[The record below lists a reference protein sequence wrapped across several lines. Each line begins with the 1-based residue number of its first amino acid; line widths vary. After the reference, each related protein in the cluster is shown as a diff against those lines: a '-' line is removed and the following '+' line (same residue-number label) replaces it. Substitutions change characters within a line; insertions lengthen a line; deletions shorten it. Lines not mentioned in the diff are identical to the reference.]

1 MSQIRYTGADGP
13 TDINAISSR
22 QNGAVRDVPVASRA
36 YLSNLTDEE
45 KPTSETW
52 STKPLEDTYN
62 PLYEYVQTTQ
72 TESGHTIEY
81 DDTPGYERIA
91 HTHASG
97 TFHEFQADGSEQCS
111 IRGDSYK
118 LVAGNNF
125 VYIVGNC
132 NLTVDGDVKTL
143 VNGNYHL
150 EVVGDYTETVHGNR
164 LSKVHLSSLAEIGA
178 YSSLDVGRDQSINIA
193 GTRRDTVNGTGVSKF
208 ICAGSFDTIINKDR
222 TDFCMQRHFITSTHT
237 MRLNCNEP
245 IHIQSGG
252 TIHCTSKLVDV
263 SGDVFAGGGNVSLI
277 THLHGQPDTGA
288 DAIAQGDTLV
298 PIGDTGLGS

>member
-1 MSQIRYTGADGP
+1 MSIRYTGADGP
-13 TDINAISSR
+13 TKAHVTLSR
-22 QNGAVRDVPVASRA
+22 LNGTIQDVPVASRS
-36 YLSNLTDEE
+36 YLSTLTDEE
-45 KPTSETW
+45 KPESESW
-52 STKPLEDTYN
+52 STKPVEDTYK
-62 PLYEYVQTTQ
+62 PIYEYTQTTQ

-118 LVAGNNF
+118 LIAGNNY

-164 LSKVHLSSLAEIGA
+164 LSKVHLSSLAEIGE
-178 YSSLDVGRDQSINIA
+178 DHGTNIGRDQIITVG
-193 GTRRDTVNGTGVSKF
+193 GTRRDTVNGTGESKF
-208 ICAGSFDTIINKDR
+208 TCAGNYDTTIIGDR
-222 TDFCMQRHFITSTHT
+222 NDICLQRHSITSTNS
-237 MRLNCNEP
+237 MKLNCSEP
-245 IHIQSGG
+245 IHIQSEG
-252 TIHCTSKLVDV
+252 TVHCTSPIFKA
-263 SGDVFAGGGNVSLI
+263 SGDVLAGGGNVSLI
-277 THLHGQPDTGA
+277 THLHTQNNGN
-288 DAIAQGDTLV
+288 DAGGGVDVTA
-298 PIGDTGLGS
+298 PIGGTGVGS

>member
-22 QNGAVRDVPVASRA
+22 QNAVIQDVPVASRS
-36 YLSNLTDEE
+36 YLSTLTDEE

-52 STKPLEDTYN
+52 SSKPLEDTYN

-118 LVAGNNF
+118 LVAGDNF

-164 LSKVHLSSLAEIGA
+164 LSKVHLSSLAEIGE
-178 YSSLDVGRDQSINIA
+178 DHGTNIGRNQIITVT
-193 GTRRDTVNGTGVSKF
+193 GTRRDTVQDDVNFT
-208 ICAGSFDTIINKDR
+208 CASSFDTTIIGDR
-222 TDFCMQRHFITSTHT
+222 TDICMQRHTITSTNS
-237 MRLNCNEP
+237 MKMNCSEP
-245 IHIQSGG
+245 IHIQSEG
-252 TIHCTSKLVDV
+252 TIHCTSPVFKA
-263 SGDVFAGGGNVSLI
+263 SGDVLAGGGNVSLI
-277 THLHGQPDTGA
+277 THLHTQNNGN
-288 DAIAQGDTLV
+288 DAGGGVDV
-298 PIGDTGLGS
+298 SDPIGGTGVGA

>member
-22 QNGAVRDVPVASRA
+22 QNAVIQDVPVASRS
-36 YLSNLTDEE
+36 YLSTLTDEE

-52 STKPLEDTYN
+52 SSKPLEDTYN

-118 LVAGNNF
+118 LVAGDNF

-164 LSKVHLSSLAEIGA
+164 LSKVHLSSLAEIGE
-178 YSSLDVGRDQSINIA
+178 DHGTNIGRNQIITVT
-193 GTRRDTVNGTGVSKF
+193 GTRRDTVQDDVDFT
-208 ICAGSFDTIINKDR
+208 CAGSFDTTIIGDR
-222 TDFCMQRHFITSTHT
+222 NDTTLSRHFITSTNS
-237 MRLNCNEP
+237 MKMNCSEP
-245 IHIQSGG
+245 IHIQSEG
-252 TIHCTSKLVDV
+252 TIHCTSPVFKA
-263 SGDVFAGGGNVSLI
+263 SGDVLAGGGNVSLI
-277 THLHGQPDTGA
+277 THLHTQNNGN
-288 DAIAQGDTLV
+288 DAGGGVDV
-298 PIGDTGLGS
+298 SDPIGGTGVGA

>member
-13 TDINAISSR
+13 TKVQAILSR
-22 QNGAVRDVPVASRA
+22 KAGEIKDVPVASRA
-36 YLSNLTDEE
+36 YLSTLTTES
-45 KPTSETW
+45 KPASETW

-62 PLYEYVQTTQ
+62 PIYEYTQNTQ

-81 DDTPGYERIA
+81 DDTPGFERIA

-164 LSKVHLSSLAEIGA
+164 LSKVKLSDISEIGENFA
-178 YSSLDVGRDQSINIA
+178 TNIGVDQKITVGGERKDKVL
-193 GTRRDTVNGTGVSKF
+193 GKTTFT
-208 ICAGSFDTIINKDR
+208 CAQGFDTEVIGDTNHV
-222 TDFCMQRHFITSTHT
+222 TLGGRHYITSQN
-237 MRLNCNEP
+237 MMVVNCFEP
-245 IHIQSGG
+245 IHIQSEA
-252 TIHCTSKLVDV
+252 TIHCKSPIVKAT
-263 SGDVFAGGGNVSLI
+263 GDVLAGGGSVSLI
-277 THLHGQPDTGA
+277 THLHTQNNGN
-288 DAIAQGDTLV
+288 DAGGGVDV
-298 PIGDTGLGS
+298 SNPIGGTGVGS